1 MIRDMKQGKPMKL
14 ILEFSLPLLFGFL
27 FQQFYS
33 LADTVIVGRI
43 LGVQALAAVGATGSV
58 NFLII
63 GFCMGVCSGFGIP
76 IAQKFGAKDEV
87 GLRRFVANSVYLAI
101 VFAVIMTVIVVAFCR
116 PILELMQTP
125 EDIIDRSYQYIV
137 IIFIGIPVTYLY
149 NLLAAYIRSLGD
161 AKTPVIFLTIASL
174 LNIILDFV
182 CILVFNMGVAGA
194 ALATVVSQLVS
205 ALCCFFYMRKKFQIL
220 KLSREEWKADTHLM
234 KILCGMGVPMG
245 LQYSITAIGGVIL
258 QSAVNTLGSTI
269 VASIT
274 AAQKI
279 GMFFC
284 CPFDAMGTTMATY
297 GGQNI
302 GARKLERIN
311 EGIKN
316 CVVLGAV
323 YSVLALVIIYFT
335 GERITMLFVDG
346 NETQILQNVR
356 RFLLINAAFYFPLAL
371 VNIVR
376 FMIQGLGFPRFA
388 IIAGVCEMVARAAAG
403 FLLVPVMGY
412 MGACLASPLAWIAAD
427 LFLIPAYMSVMKKLR
442 ILFEDK
448 QNTVM
453 EMEEAHEV

>member
-1 MIRDMKQGKPMKL
+1 MIRDMTQGKPMKL

-58 NFLII
+58 SFLII

>member
-1 MIRDMKQGKPMKL
+1 MIRDMTQGKPMKL

-412 MGACLASPLAWIAAD
+412 IGACLASPLAWIAAD

>member
-1 MIRDMKQGKPMKL
+1 MIRDMTQGKPMKL

-453 EMEEAHEV
+453 ETEEAHEV

>member
-1 MIRDMKQGKPMKL
+1 MTQGKPMKL

-453 EMEEAHEV
+453 ETEEAHEV